1 MVVGVAFVLAG
12 VGMDDDAVAG
22 VVTFFGWVPLL
33 LLLLLLKGGTFCGVA
48 LLALGVESVVSF
60 FLAGEG
66 VDGNG
71 RC

>member
-1 MVVGVAFVLAG
+1 
-12 VGMDDDAVAG
+12 MDDDAVVG
-22 VVTFFGWVPLL
+22 VVTFFGWVPL

-66 VDGNG
+66 VDGDG

>member
-22 VVTFFGWVPLL
+22 VVTFFGWVPL